1 MTVWDTRGGR
11 GATGVWLVG
20 ARGSVAV
27 TTIAGT
33 AALCAG
39 LVRPT
44 GCVTAQRE
52 LSRLDLP
59 RFDDLV
65 FGGHDIGETPLVE
78 RAERLA
84 GEGVM
89 PPGLPRLVRDGL
101 LAAEEEVRPG
111 ATGAGDGPGGRGPR
125 DGREAQEE
133 AIRRLAGDISSFRL
147 RLGLDRV
154 VVVNVA
160 SPGPGVPR
168 HPAHASLPA
177 LRRALAAGEDVLS
190 DASLYACAAL
200 RADCPYVD
208 LTSPAGL
215 RLPALREL
223 AAERELPYA
232 GGDGRTGGALLKS
245 VLAPMFAQRAL
256 SVSSWSDGRTDGR
269 GGGGD
274 SDGGSGGHG
283 GSDGDSGAGS
293 GRRAARDQVSFEGFL
308 GVPMALRFTWQG
320 CEPALAAPLVLDLAR
335 LMALAD
341 RAGVRGPVPEL
352 AFFFQEPLREPLREP
367 VPGGAPGGE
376 GRSPAEQYATLVAWA
391 HGLRVPV

>member
-1 MTVWDTRGGR
+1 
-11 GATGVWLVG
+11 
-20 ARGSVAV
+20 
-27 TTIAGT
+27 
-33 AALCAG
+33 
-39 LVRPT
+39 
-44 GCVTAQRE
+44 
-52 LSRLDLP
+52 
-59 RFDDLV
+59 
-65 FGGHDIGETPLVE
+65 
-78 RAERLA
+78 
-84 GEGVM
+84 M

-111 ATGAGDGPGGRGPR
+111 ATGAGGGPGDRAPRGRGPR
-125 DGREAQEE
+125 EGRETQEE

-160 SPGPGVPR
+160 SPGPDVPR

-190 DASLYACAAL
+190 DGSLYACAAL

-208 LTSPAGL
+208 LTAPAGL

-232 GGDGRTGGALLKS
+232 GGGGRTGGALLKS
-245 VLAPMFAQRAL
+245 VLAPVLAQRAL
-256 SVSSWSDGRTDGR
+256 AVNSWSDGRTDGR
-269 GGGGD
+269 DGDEGGD
-274 SDGGSGGHG
+274 EGG
-283 GSDGDSGAGS
+283 GS

-320 CEPALAAPLVLDLAR
+320 CGPALAAPLVLDLAR

-352 AFFFQEPLREPLREP
+352 AFFFQEPLREP
-367 VPGGAPGGE
+367 VPGGAPGGDR
-376 GRSPAEQYATLVAWA
+376 RSPGEQYATLVAWA